1 MAIKCS
7 AETTITN
14 QIDATDL
21 IMWYYATTLTTKP
34 LSPSTTTASATPTG
48 WSLIEPT
55 ITSVSDLSKYIYECL
70 QIVWGDGTCSW
81 GDVQLSASFEAAKQ
95 AYNLAHSTAS
105 IFTTFEQ
112 THNKTLVDTVNES
125 SSAITTLTESH
136 QYGGINL
143 LSNTKSIDPLIVP
156 YTNSNISLYSNQTP
170 IDGESFY
177 YCSGPKYF
185 QIDFPTLIN
194 NQKYTLSFDI
204 SRSSDSRPV
213 FVKIDGTE
221 TNIGTAATTWTRLSH
236 TFTANASTTNAQ
248 IRVAFDSTSSTA
260 TYIAAIRHIKLE
272 QGSLATPWEYSS
284 NDISILS
291 NTVNTVSQTVD
302 SNSSTISNLTQT
314 LGTNANGTT
323 KTDDIVHQVSD
334 ISQDLNGITTRVG
347 KTEIALKGNYAVS
360 STAKGTAN
368 KQATI
373 SPTLANYELVQGAA
387 ITVKFTT
394 ENTAANPTLN
404 INSTGAKPIKT
415 YSGAALS
422 ENEYKWDAGSTM
434 TFVYDGTNWCIQDS
448 TELTRIK
455 NNETLINQ
463 TANNVLIK
471 ATESDTTAAQG
482 GQHLIQSL
490 INVAPNGIK
499 ISADK
504 VDIEGA
510 AIFSENGYLSQDNI
524 NAINNES
531 QTIYIQAVSG
541 TSSVSGTTTWVT
553 NTGES
558 VTQDAANLTPV
569 WTIKRPIYRTNYP
582 VLFVATQYKTIDGTV
597 TCTTPLK
604 DDTITV
610 IDAGHITTGTIDA
623 SNITVTNLNADNIT
637 TGTIN
642 GQRIGVGSLS
652 LDKLAEDVYTETE
665 VDNIVDNLQ
674 TQIDGAIETWTGTNV
689 PTLNNTPASTWTT
702 DSIKDTHVG
711 DVYFVVNDQ
720 SQQNGYNYRFTK
732 TISNGT
738 STYSWQLIKDNDV
751 TNALQRLTT
760 AEGKIGNIETF
771 DSTVS
776 SYMTNTD
783 NEITSIKS
791 AATTLAGRVDTAEG
805 TLVTKVDTS
814 TFNTLSQT
822 VEGNTQSI
830 SSLST
835 ETTAIT
841 NKITFDKPYQEVEW
855 IEMTGKQILRTDWF
869 PGVNGDFGFEADYII
884 YNDFNTGSY
893 PSLSTATREDNE
905 AMIGVVFGV
914 RGANSS
920 VSKNYGPSYAYYALQ
935 TYSPNGF
942 VFTGGQRLDAKMYTD
957 KRRQQCSLLN
967 GVYTAPDGSTTELN
981 ARDCRPSNA
990 PMQIGGLYTAAGTS
1004 SLKFEAPSVVRI
1016 YSLKFYDD
1024 DNLALNLVPALRKS
1038 DGVGGL
1044 YDQVDGIF
1052 YPAIGVL
1059 HGEAIGDLGES
1070 PELLNEIISAS
1081 PSLVDL
1087 RTRNSR
1093 LIIVQSDNIKK
1104 LQDGQQI
1111 TLITK
1116 YATASETVAA
1126 AGIINTIINPASTNT
1141 QYLRI
1146 IDSNGNMIHPHDIQI
1161 NYDSAT
1167 ALTTHYGAGVVLNLR
1182 YAMNMVYGTSSTAR
1196 AWLCDANY
1204 NTNTNDNARYVQ
1216 WYNNVLAKA
1225 AIRNAS
1231 IICGNDSGYQEIGNN
1246 VTFDLSYP
1254 LLWRTAALAIN
1265 KTDYQYSYTL
1275 TYDRTL
1281 ATCYPDISGVK
1292 NQILYLVGEPSG
1304 GEFTIKS
1311 PVLTFDVP
1319 TEADDLYYIPIGKLG
1334 NQSTGQNYLIFSTAP
1349 NPTMFAYIGDAFQQV
1364 QGLVVRT
1371 ANSLNETIDT
1381 VSEHTRKIGTLETTI
1396 ETKADSSTV
1405 TTVSNRLN
1413 TVSDTVDSH
1422 TQSITSLNNTV
1433 ATKADSST
1441 VSALQTQTNTISDT
1455 VDGHTQSISSIN
1467 STMATKAD
1475 GSTVTT
1481 LSNQVNNISDT
1492 VDGHTSSISSL
1503 NTTVATKADSSTVT
1517 TLSNDYATF
1526 KQQVTGFES
1535 TVGETYAT
1543 KTEVS
1548 DLSDDISDLSDELDN
1563 RTSTLG
1569 YSIIVSSDVTDLT
1582 VANPSATLTAKVYK
1596 DGEELTSADI
1606 ALIGSVKWYKGS
1618 TLVGTGLTLSAN
1630 QKARYIARLE
1640 ATINE

>member
-7 AETTITN
+7 AETTVTN

-34 LSPSTTTASATPTG
+34 LSPSTTSASVTPTG

-55 ITSVSDLSKYIYECL
+55 IASASDLSKYIYECL

-143 LSNTKSIDPLIVP
+143 LSNTKSIDSSSAP
-156 YTNSNISLYSNQTP
+156 YTNSNISLYSNQAP

-213 FVKIDGTE
+213 FVKINETE
-221 TNIGTAATTWTRLSH
+221 TNIGTAAATTWTRLFH
-236 TFTANASTTNAQ
+236 TFTASASTTNAQ

-284 NDISILS
+284 NDISTLS
-291 NTVNTVSQTVD
+291 NTVNTVSQTAD

-347 KTEIALKGNYAVS
+347 KTEIALKGNYAIS

-373 SPTLANYELVQGAA
+373 SPALANYELVQGAA

-422 ENEYKWDAGSTM
+422 ESEYKWDAGSTM

-455 NNETLINQ
+455 SNETLINQ

-490 INVAPNGIK
+490 INVAPSGIK

-642 GQRIGVGSLS
+642 GQRIGAGSLS

-665 VDNIVDNLQ
+665 VNNIVDNLQ
-674 TQIDGAIETWTGTNV
+674 TQIDGAIETWTGTNI
-689 PTLNNTPASTWTT
+689 PTLNNTPASAWTT
-702 DSIKDTHVG
+702 NSIKDTHVG

-732 TISNGT
+732 TTSNGT

-791 AATTLAGRVDTAEG
+791 AATTLSGRVDTAEG
-805 TLVTKVDTS
+805 TLATKVDTS

-822 VEGNTQSI
+822 VNSNVSSI
-830 SSLST
+830 QQLTT
-835 ETTAIT
+835 ETTTLTEKVTLGA
-841 NKITFDKPYQEVEW
+841 PYTQVEW
-855 IEMTGKQILRTDWF
+855 VESDGHQFVQLDWV
-869 PGVNGDFGFEADYII
+869 PNKNGEYGFEIDFEN
-884 YNDFNTGSY
+884 YNTRNTTN
-893 PSLSTATREDNE
+893 PDWTNTAEVNRTKAGFILGARDSSN
-905 AMIGVVFGV
+905 ASSGNQFVFGCYTPGYFYV
-914 RGANSS
+914 GTS
-920 VSKNYGPSYAYYALQ
+920 VNYDPHMYYD
-935 TYSPNGF
+935 G
-942 VFTGGQRLDAKMYTD
+942 
-957 KRRQQCSLLN
+957 RRQQCSYRN
-967 GVYTAPDGSTTELN
+967 GIYTAPNGNTYEIPCGSVHPRWGMVIFALSNN
-981 ARDCRPSNA
+981 ATKSSYYLPSSTK
-990 PMQIGGLYTAAGTS
+990 LYS
-1004 SLKFEAPSVVRI
+1004 C
-1016 YSLKFYDD
+1016 KFYEGDK
-1024 DNLALNLVPALRKS
+1024 LAVDLVGAIRNS
-1038 DGVGGL
+1038 DGMTGL
-1044 YDQVDGIF
+1044 YDKVENRFWACSGL
-1052 YPAIGVL
+1052 GT
-1059 HGEAIGDLGES
+1059 GEVVGDLGT
-1070 PELLNEIISAS
+1070 PR
-1081 PSLVDL
+1081 SLIEQTYSFNPTVMD
-1087 RTRNSR
+1087 TKDVASR
-1093 LIIVQSDNIKK
+1093 LWSGDAPMLNKIE
-1104 LQDGQQI
+1104 DGQQI
-1111 TLITK
+1111 TYRIRQG
-1116 YATASETVAA
+1116 TASSAESDELYGFSDSGSSYNV
-1126 AGIINTIINPASTNT
+1126 
-1141 QYLRI
+1141 YLRLKLA
-1146 IDSNGNMIHPHDIQI
+1146 NGEYTNWVPCYYIG
-1161 NYDSAT
+1161 AT
-1167 ALTTHYGAGVVLNLR
+1167 RLTTHYGGGNDIHFTYHENQVIGNAAYPNGWW
-1182 YAMNMVYGTSSTAR
+1182 A
-1196 AWLCDANY
+1196 DANY
-1204 NTNTNDNARYVQ
+1204 DSNTNDNARYVQ

-1231 IICGNDSGYQEIGNN
+1231 IICGDDSGYQEIGNN

-1304 GEFTIKS
+1304 GEFTIKT
-1311 PVLTFDVP
+1311 PVLTFDIP
-1319 TEADDLYYIPIGKLG
+1319 TEEDDLYYIPIGKLG

-1349 NPTMFAYIGDAFQQV
+1349 NPTMFAFIGDAFQQV

-1381 VSEHTRKIGTLETTI
+1381 VSEHTRKIGTLETTV

-1413 TVSDTVDSH
+1413 TVSDTVDGH
-1422 TQSITSLNNTV
+1422 TQSITSLNTTV

-1441 VSALQTQTNTISDT
+1441 VSTLQTQTNIISNT
-1455 VDGHTQSISSIN
+1455 VDGHTQSIGNIN
-1467 STMATKAD
+1467 STLATKAD

-1548 DLSDDISDLSDELDN
+1548 DLSDELDS

-1569 YSIIVSSDVTDLT
+1569 YSVIVSSDVTDLT